1 MRQLLLVTAMNLRNL
16 RGRLWS
22 SMVIVIGMAGVVGVF
37 VSLLAMSD
45 GFLRAVN
52 HAGRADRAIVIRAGS
67 EDETNSSITREEAVI
82 VADAP
87 GVRKAVDGKPLA
99 SAEVVAM

>member
-1 MRQLLLVTAMNLRNL
+1 MMKQLLFVTAMNLRNL
-16 RGRLWS
+16 PLRFWS

-52 HAGRADRAIVIRAGS
+52 HAGRADRAIIIRC
-67 EDETNSSITREEAVI
+67 I
-82 VADAP
+82 P
-87 GVRKAVDGKPLA
+87 P
-99 SAEVVAM
+99 